1 MATQLVRDWMT
12 PNPTTITA
20 DITLEAAMRLMEE
33 GNIRHLPVISGSR
46 LVSLITKSD
55 IRRAELVI
63 AASYNRREMKDI
75 VTRLKTISEIM
86 TYRPRTIDVDAPVS
100 EVASTLLENHL
111 SALPV
116 MKDGQLVGI
125 ITESDLF
132 RMVLEQT
139 VAE

>member
-100 EVASTLLENHL
+100 EVASILLENHL

>member
-1 MATQLVRDWMT
+1 MAAQLVRDWMT
-12 PNPTTITA
+12 PNPITITS
-20 DITLEAAMRLMEE
+20 DTNLEAAMRLMEDSD
-33 GNIRHLPVISGSR
+33 IRHLPVVSGSR

-55 IRRAELVI
+55 IRRAELII

-86 TYRPRTIDVDAPVS
+86 TYRPRTIDVDATVS
-100 EVASTLLENHL
+100 EVASILLENHL

-116 MKDGQLVGI
+116 LNDGQLVGI

-132 RMVLEQT
+132 RMVLEQAAT
-139 VAE
+139 T